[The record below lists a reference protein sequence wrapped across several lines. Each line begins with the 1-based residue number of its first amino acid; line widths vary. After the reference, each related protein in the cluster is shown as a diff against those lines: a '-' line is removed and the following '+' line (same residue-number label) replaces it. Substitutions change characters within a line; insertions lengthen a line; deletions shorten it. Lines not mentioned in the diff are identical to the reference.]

1 MIVAETTESRLP
13 DEPSALVP
21 TISALRASGAH
32 NFDPVRFSFIEAMT
46 RRAKGRGEA
55 VGRIVEQAALKALE
69 EYRADLVL
77 AQGEAAASLNTADKA
92 LTEELQR
99 LFQACQF
106 REMKRL
112 LARAERGKSSDTLAA
127 LSTYISSPQPLAASN
142 SVPPSF
148 DDTLRQQEWELIQA
162 GGNFSSTEE
171 GSHLESTL
179 QQGLAEHSAIHYF
192 REALVK
198 RNADKL
204 VTKLINEIPK
214 DAGPLNPQKLI
225 VQSLAS
231 MRDLSPHYLNRF
243 VAYIDTLLWLE
254 KAGGK

>member
-1 MIVAETTESRLP
+1 MIVVETPQSVSC
-13 DEPSALVP
+13 DELASMLSALHE
-21 TISALRASGAH
+21 RGAH
-32 NFDPVRFSFIEAMT
+32 NFDPVRFSFIEAMS
-46 RRAKGRGEA
+46 RRAKGRGES
-55 VGRIVEQAALKALE
+55 VTHIVEQAALKALD
-69 EYRADLVL
+69 EYKADLVL
-77 AQGEAAASLNTADKA
+77 AQEEAAASLDTADSVLA
-92 LTEELQR
+92 EELQR

-106 REMKRL
+106 REIKRL
-112 LARAERGKSSDTLAA
+112 LARTKRSNTSEKLAS
-127 LSTYISSPQPLAASN
+127 LSAHISNPEPLAASK
-142 SVPPSF
+142 STAPSF
-148 DDTLRQQEWELIQA
+148 EDVLRQNEQKLIQT
-162 GGNFSSTEE
+162 GGNFSAMD
-171 GSHLESTL
+171 ESL
-179 QQGLAEHSAIHYF
+179 DIDSVQGFAPHEQGAIHHF

>member
-1 MIVAETTESRLP
+1 MVVETLESPPSGELSTLASML
-13 DEPSALVP
+13 SALHE
-21 TISALRASGAH
+21 SGAH

-46 RRAKGRGEA
+46 RREKGRGEA
-55 VGRIVEQAALKALE
+55 VARMVEQAALKALD
-69 EYRADLVL
+69 EYKADLVL
-77 AQGEAAASLNTADKA
+77 AQEEAVASLNTADTA
-92 LTEELQR
+92 LAEELQR

-112 LARAERGKSSDTLAA
+112 LARTKRSNTSEKLAS
-127 LSTYISSPQPLAASN
+127 LSAHISNPQPLAASK
-142 SVPPSF
+142 STAPSF
-148 DDTLRQQEWELIQA
+148 EDILRQNEQKLIQT
-162 GGNFSSTEE
+162 GGDFSAMD
-171 GSHLESTL
+171 ESL
-179 QQGLAEHSAIHYF
+179 DIDSVQGFGQNEQSAIHHF